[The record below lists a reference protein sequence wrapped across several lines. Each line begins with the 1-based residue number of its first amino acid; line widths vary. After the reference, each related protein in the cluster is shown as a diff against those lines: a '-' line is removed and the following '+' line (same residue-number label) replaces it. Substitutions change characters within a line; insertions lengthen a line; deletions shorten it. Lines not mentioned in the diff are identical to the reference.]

1 MILEEFMKGAVPSD
15 RLIVEDSTGELYR
28 GFVACL
34 RYTQIDRSRE
44 VKRHGLSTDIH
55 RKELK
60 RVGAAGAGRDG
71 TRNKCTGGRL
81 RVIKSVF
88 GSYLHNLSS
97 SFPVLLLLPGIFC
110 FCVSPCPILLVH
122 IPP

>member
-34 RYTQIDRSRE
+34 GYTQIDRSRE
-44 VKRHGLSTDIH
+44 VKRHGLSADIH

-60 RVGAAGAGRDG
+60 RVGAAEYMTAGEE
-71 TRNKCTGGRL
+71 
-81 RVIKSVF
+81 V
-88 GSYLHNLSS
+88 
-97 SFPVLLLLPGIFC
+97 PVESISEFAFSDLAMEIYTKVVLEG
-110 FCVSPCPILLVH
+110 
-122 IPP
+122 